1 MLFCLGVRLVL
12 LREKHRLR
20 LFESRVLR
28 KICRPK
34 GDEVKG
40 VWRRLH
46 NEDLY
51 DLHYSPNFIRVI
63 TSRII
68 R

>member
-1 MLFCLGVRLVL
+1 MFFCLGVRLVL
-12 LREKHRLR
+12 LQEEHGLR
-20 LFESRVLR
+20 VFESRVLR
-28 KICRPK
+28 KLCRLK
-34 GDEVKG
+34 RDEVKG

-51 DLHYSPNFIRVI
+51 DLQYSPNFIRMI